1 MNDLITGHGKG
12 AENVLIDSVRLN
24 DLLLPDAPEWYV
36 RYVHQGNSWNK
47 QNTIRAYGSQMAVW
61 VPMTQDGS
69 ATRNITV
76 KNLVSMLTRAD
87 GINLHGNVHD
97 SLVEDCHIE
106 NTGDDVYVLWG
117 AYANPT
123 GIIFR
128 NSVARNPG
136 YTRGYGWGTCVAVF
150 GAKEV
155 TFTGIKCYDTR
166 NWTHNCFTTPYSS
179 WQPVSTGNAI
189 CAGNSCL
196 AYVHANFCA
205 SVYLPGNTINI
216 LDSDYLYMD
225 APTQSIPETDPERP
239 LVRHDVGQ
247 PANIIT
253 GPTPSPTTAHAR

>member
-1 MNDLITGHGKG
+1 MGGGTWVEQK
-12 AENVLIDSVRLN
+12 
-24 DLLLPDAPEWYV
+24 
-36 RYVHQGNSWNK
+36 
-47 QNTIRAYGSQMAVW
+47 NTVWAYGSQMAVW

-87 GINLHGNVHD
+87 GINLHGNVQD

-106 NTGDDVYVLWG
+106 NTGDDVYVVWG

-155 TFTGIKCYDTR
+155 TFTGIKCYDIR
-166 NWTHNCFTTPYSS
+166 NWTHNCFPSAD
-179 WQPVSTGNAI
+179 TGNEI

-196 AYVHANFCA
+196 AYVHVDFCG
-205 SVYLPGNTINI
+205 SVYLPGNSINI
-216 LDSDYLYMD
+216 FDSEY
-225 APTQSIPETDPERP
+225 
-239 LVRHDVGQ
+239 
-247 PANIIT
+247 
-253 GPTPSPTTAHAR
+253 